1 MNATRE
7 VLYGSVLLTFFSIVA
22 GAVAYLTKIVL
33 VQNLSVEEFGLF
45 FSVLTLILFL
55 QVFISLGLPTGLAR
69 TIAKF
74 RVTGEFAKIKS
85 IIMGSFGV
93 QMSMALLVMIVL
105 FVLSDFLASSYFEN
119 GDAKW
124 LLLVLSLYF
133 PLNVLRSQFGA
144 LFNGFSKSLY
154 LALMQFLYNVGVFCF
169 VLVGLYVFGGIK
181 VPVFAYLGGFLVVFL
196 VLFIPFFKT
205 FNVFSVRGEEFKKSN
220 KELLVF
226 SAPLLFTVIGGVFIS
241 YFDTLMLTYYE
252 TLIEVGVYNIV
263 LPTALLLVLV
273 GSSVGVALLP
283 VITRLF
289 EEGKKGILSNAFSK
303 VYVYVGFVV
312 IPAIVVLMLLS
323 SYIIEIFF
331 GGEYLLGLVAF
342 NVLVLGSLFKIFM
355 TIQNQALV
363 GVGKSSSILK
373 VFTVGALSNV
383 VLNMVLIPLY
393 SLTGAAI
400 ATSLSYVL
408 MFVISYYLLRKEF
421 VLNFPIYKFLLLIG
435 CSLSIIVSVEIF
447 WMLSFNMY
455 ILTALGLIVGGG
467 LYLGLVLLFR
477 VIDVVDFLEMF
488 GVDIKD
494 VFEKIK
500 RRRIM

>member
-1 MNATRE
+1 M
-7 VLYGSVLLTFFSIVA
+7 
-22 GAVAYLTKIVL
+22 
-33 VQNLSVEEFGLF
+33 
-45 FSVLTLILFL
+45 
-55 QVFISLGLPTGLAR
+55 
-69 TIAKF
+69 
-74 RVTGEFAKIKS
+74 
-85 IIMGSFGV
+85 
-93 QMSMALLVMIVL
+93 
-105 FVLSDFLASSYFEN
+105 
-119 GDAKW
+119 
-124 LLLVLSLYF
+124 
-133 PLNVLRSQFGA
+133 
-144 LFNGFSKSLY
+144 
-154 LALMQFLYNVGVFCF
+154 
-169 VLVGLYVFGGIK
+169 
-181 VPVFAYLGGFLVVFL
+181 
-196 VLFIPFFKT
+196 
-205 FNVFSVRGEEFKKSN
+205 
-220 KELLVF
+220 VF